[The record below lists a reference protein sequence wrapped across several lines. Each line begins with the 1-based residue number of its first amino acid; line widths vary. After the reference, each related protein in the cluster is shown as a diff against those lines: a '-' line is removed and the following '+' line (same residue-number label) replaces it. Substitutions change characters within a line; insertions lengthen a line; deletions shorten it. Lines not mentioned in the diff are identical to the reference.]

1 MDSLYSVDEDKL
13 TVVRQQMQWMNDP
26 KYFKKVK
33 ISPSASI
40 KMMMHSQQGVNK
52 GIKLGGK
59 PIEVMGL
66 LLGRPDTEDRSSL
79 VITDAQALPI
89 EGFET
94 KVVADDENVINYMIE
109 LGDSFELSRKE
120 RFCGWYHTHP
130 FDLGSNGHCFLSH
143 TDVTTQLQWQRSEDG
158 HGNPWLAIVIDPI
171 YSIAKQR
178 PEMMAFRVYP
188 PDHNGAPN
196 EVPDGATVLDD
207 RRRLELWGSCWNR
220 YYKLNIEFFMS
231 DLTQKTLSIVRNKFL
246 WHAPLVETIT
256 LDEGLYIQCMLLHVA
271 IDLIERNYTVTCLDY
286 HRKTSSDVKKVI
298 RHLELSKPSRRSSP
312 NPFPSATTAI
322 TTSELAFET
331 IGSEEEPPTKQ
342 FPEEREGGKLVH
354 GPQVQ
359 IYTTISYYLLVHTS
373 TIL

>member
-1 MDSLYSVDEDKL
+1 MDNLYSVDEDKL
-13 TVVRQQMQWMNDP
+13 VMIRQQMQWMNDP

-66 LLGRPDTEDRSSL
+66 LLGRPDTEDSFSL

-120 RFCGWYHTHP
+120 QFCGWYHTHP
-130 FDLGSNGHCFLSH
+130 FDLGPNGHCFLSN

-220 YYKLNIEFFMS
+220 YYKLDIEYFMS

-246 WHAPLVETIT
+246 WHAPLVETIS
-256 LDEGLYIQCMLLHVA
+256 LEEG
-271 IDLIERNYTVTCLDY
+271 
-286 HRKTSSDVKKVI
+286 S
-298 RHLELSKPSRRSSP
+298 
-312 NPFPSATTAI
+312 
-322 TTSELAFET
+322 
-331 IGSEEEPPTKQ
+331 
-342 FPEEREGGKLVH
+342 
-354 GPQVQ
+354 
-359 IYTTISYYLLVHTS
+359 
-373 TIL
+373 